1 MILSRIRP
9 HVHKSRS
16 NKTIGDR
23 MVLNGAFL
31 VDAEKES
38 KFDEAVQSLDQDLSD
53 RLMFKYVGPVPPY
66 NFVNIVVN
74 WGES

>member
-1 MILSRIRP
+1 
-9 HVHKSRS
+9 
-16 NKTIGDR
+16 

-31 VDAEKES
+31 VDAAKES
-38 KFDEAVQSLDQDLSD
+38 DFDEAVQSLDQDFGD

-74 WGES
+74 WGGV